1 MSLGNTCNVKLHFV
15 TGREWIMGHQG
26 QVSGDSKKQLVL
38 MFGPLCGKMYRN
50 TALPRIDFVS
60 VRIG

>member
-1 MSLGNTCNVKLHFV
+1 
-15 TGREWIMGHQG
+15 MGHQG